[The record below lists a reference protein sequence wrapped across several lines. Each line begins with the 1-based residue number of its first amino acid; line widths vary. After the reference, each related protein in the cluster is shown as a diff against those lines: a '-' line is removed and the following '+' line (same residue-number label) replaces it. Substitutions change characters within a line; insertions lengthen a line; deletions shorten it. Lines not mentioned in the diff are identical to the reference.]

1 MAGSAYTGQAGPY
14 YDYIGMIC
22 IHSYDKTGMDSLIGS
37 SFAFKNSIEYSGS
50 MMPVLVF
57 SNRY

>member
-22 IHSYDKTGMDSLIGS
+22 IHSYDSIKTGMDSLIGS
-37 SFAFKNSIEYSGS
+37 SSLLKNSIEYSGS
-50 MMPVLVF
+50 MMPVLAVF
-57 SNRY
+57 

>member
-22 IHSYDKTGMDSLIGS
+22 IHSYDSIKTGMDSLIGS
-37 SFAFKNSIEYSGS
+37 SFAFKI
-50 MMPVLVF
+50 V
-57 SNRY
+57 SNTQAQ